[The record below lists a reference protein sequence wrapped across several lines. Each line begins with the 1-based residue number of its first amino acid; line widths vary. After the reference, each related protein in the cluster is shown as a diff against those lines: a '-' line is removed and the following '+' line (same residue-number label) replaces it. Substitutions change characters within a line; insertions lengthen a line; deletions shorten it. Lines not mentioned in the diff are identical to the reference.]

1 MDDQAGVMM
10 NGGQW
15 DFDEAMRQ
23 YDIQQQRAC
32 KAEVEVA
39 QLKRMN
45 ERTYCAYCEYEV
57 PLAELDAREKVAAH
71 IYECENHPLGIRV
84 RELSAEVARLKELQP
99 CSHSVQAIR
108 STPYIGDQHSNYCG
122 WCADV
127 EHEHELCQALT
138 AELLAYREKVA
149 WLREA
154 LKGYVD
160 DHRAA
165 SYAQVHTQS
174 PCDCRRCM
182 KARTALSIPVS
193 DKGMEE

>member
-1 MDDQAGVMM
+1 MTELERLCDRLMAFDRMDRICR
-10 NGGQW
+10 GGGRL
-15 DFDEAMRQ
+15 DVLEES
-23 YDIQQQRAC
+23 YELLKELRADNARLLDTL
-32 KAEVEVA
+32 AEYMATPDDGVEVDA
-39 QLKRMN
+39 PPMQLR
-45 ERTYCAYCEYEV
+45 
-57 PLAELDAREKVAAH
+57 P
-71 IYECENHPLGIRV
+71 
-84 RELSAEVARLKELQP
+84 ELQP
-99 CSHSVQAIR
+99 CGHPIQAIR